1 MEIELKTCVI
11 RPWRAGDEAPLIAH
25 ANNYNVWRN
34 MRDRFPH
41 PYTAE
46 DAHEWIRSASEESPR
61 TNFAIEVD
69 GEAVGG
75 IGLVLNGDIHR
86 CSAEIGYWLGEAFWG
101 RGVVT
106 EAVRA
111 LTQWAFDNFNLSR
124 IYAGVLEWNPASMR
138 VLEKAGY
145 QFEGRLRKAVVK
157 QNQVMDEFIY
167 SIVRDK
173 ELRPTMSENLAQH
186 YLETVIAEFRSLKK
200 LGDRA
205 MEQLDDEQFFVTLDQ
220 ESNSVAVLVKHLA
233 GNMRSRWV
241 DFLTSDGEKPDRYR
255 DREFIIDENTKRAEV
270 IEWWERGWRYV
281 FDAIEA
287 LRPEDLMR
295 TVTIRREP
303 HTVLKA
309 IHRIF
314 GHYAEHI
321 GQIVFLAKHLKS
333 TEWNTL
339 SVPRGQSEQFNQM
352 MTERMKNKNDESGD
366 LIRHKS

>member
-11 RPWRAGDEAPLIAH
+11 RPWRAGDEESLIAH
-25 ANNYNVWRN
+25 ANNYNIWRN

-46 DAHEWIRSASEESPR
+46 DAREWIRRAGEESPR
-61 TNFAIEVD
+61 TNFAIVVD

-75 IGLVLNGDIHR
+75 IGLILNGDIHR

-101 RGVVT
+101 RGIVT

-111 LTQWAFDNFNLSR
+111 MTQWAFDNFNLSR

-145 QFEGRLRKAVVK
+145 QFEGRLRMAIIK

-173 ELRPTMSENLAQH
+173 ESRPTMHENLAQH
-186 YLETVIAEFRSLKK
+186 YLENVIAEFRSLKK

-205 MEQLDDEQFFVTLDQ
+205 MEQLDDEQLFVTLDA

-233 GNMRSRWV
+233 GNMRSRWT

-255 DREFIIDENTKRAEV
+255 DQEFVIDSNTKRAEL

-287 LRPEDLMR
+287 LRPEDMMR
-295 TVTIRREP
+295 TVTVRQESQ
-303 HTVLKA
+303 TVLQA
-309 IHRIF
+309 INSRLT
-314 GHYAEHI
+314 HYAGHV

-333 TEWNTL
+333 TEWKTL

-352 MTERMKNKNDESGD
+352 MIERLQKHRQS
-366 LIRHKS
+366 